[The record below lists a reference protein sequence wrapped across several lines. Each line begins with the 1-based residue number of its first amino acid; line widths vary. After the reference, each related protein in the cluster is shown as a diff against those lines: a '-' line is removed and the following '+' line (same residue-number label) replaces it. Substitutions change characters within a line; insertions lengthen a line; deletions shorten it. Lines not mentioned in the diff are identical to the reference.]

1 MNSLANINTASNNQ
15 ANSNSNNN
23 NANVINVMPPGK
35 KKRRRRS
42 DKICV
47 KSSESSVSGEV
58 SLAAMFLVQ
67 NILKS
72 QHRPGECGPPLTCRA
87 LSQLDSLGLGGKMM
101 SVAVRAGALLLNT
114 TEPSCG
120 GVECQKEDTAH
131 HVQCGLCGERL
142 GRPGDIIS
150 LQSDHSVSTSSLAM
164 FGLTNVTVSE
174 FVNPSGQHFRAF
186 SLTESRCEAAGPW
199 EGGDTWY
206 PGHSWRVCRCPVC
219 GQAVGWQWRA
229 DGQRGHQWAGL
240 RVDRVADWGD
250 FLLGPLSHLSHLLHQ
265 K

>member
-72 QHRPGECGPPLTCRA
+72 QHRPEECGPPLTCRA
-87 LSQLDSLGLGGKMM
+87 VSQLDSLGLGGKMM

-142 GRPGDIIS
+142 GMPGDIIS
-150 LQSDHSVSTSSLAM
+150 LQS
-164 FGLTNVTVSE
+164 
-174 FVNPSGQHFRAF
+174 GQHFRSF